1 MLKPRRLKRPA
12 MRARTPGLFST
23 RTDKVCLLM
32 FSSPSEVVL
41 VELRREVAGILD
53 FVVAGASGDHR
64 PDHGVAVDPEVHEY
78 GLVVDR
84 HRLLDGG
91 VHVLGRLAGEAYTDV
106 GLRQLHE
113 VRDTLAVQVGVGV
126 ADRKSTRLNSS
137 QY

>member
-1 MLKPRRLKRPA
+1 

-53 FVVAGASGDHR
+53 FVVAGSSGDHR
-64 PDHGVAVDPEVHEY
+64 PDHGVAVDPEVHDY

-84 HRLLDGG
+84 HRLLDGV
-91 VHVLGRLAGEAYTDV
+91 VHVLGRLAGEAATAV
-106 GLRQLHE
+106 GLRQLSE
-113 VRDTLAVQVGVGV
+113 GSGPLPLQV
-126 ADRKSTRLNSS
+126 
-137 QY
+137 

>member
-1 MLKPRRLKRPA
+1 MVIRETSGLAVGPTARLSMLKPRRLKRPA

-64 PDHGVAVDPEVHEY
+64 PDHGVAVD
-78 GLVVDR
+78 
-84 HRLLDGG
+84 
-91 VHVLGRLAGEAYTDV
+91 
-106 GLRQLHE
+106 
-113 VRDTLAVQVGVGV
+113 
-126 ADRKSTRLNSS
+126 RKSTRLNSS
-137 QY
+137 H